1 RVAGTGRGQSAL
13 ERHGR
18 DGSGARLSAAPHRPN
33 GNRRGRND
41 RGAGERHGTRNPEGD
56 SAAAFRV
63 LRHDPQGWRRTGS
76 LDLPLDHRGARW
88 QDSGGEQP
96 GRRRH
101 DPIFPSRSAGDSRRK
116 PGRDG
121 GFVSGEAPVIRIV
134 DDDEAFRTAIS
145 RVVRAAGFEV
155 REFASAGDYLL
166 AQSEDEHGCL
176 LLDLRMPGPSGLDL
190 QRALSRKENSIPIVF
205 LTAHGDI
212 SASVR
217 AMKAGAADFLVKPV
231 KRETLLSAI
240 RTALAKDEE
249 QRGARN
255 ELIELRSR
263 YNSLS
268 SRERDV

>member
-1 RVAGTGRGQSAL
+1 M
-13 ERHGR
+13 
-18 DGSGARLSAAPHRPN
+18 
-33 GNRRGRND
+33 
-41 RGAGERHGTRNPEGD
+41 
-56 SAAAFRV
+56 
-63 LRHDPQGWRRTGS
+63 
-76 LDLPLDHRGARW
+76 
-88 QDSGGEQP
+88 
-96 GRRRH
+96 
-101 DPIFPSRSAGDSRRK
+101 
-116 PGRDG
+116 
-121 GFVSGEAPVIRIV
+121 SGEAPVIRIV

-231 KRETLLSAI
+231 KRDTLLSAI

-249 QRGARN
+249 QRGART

-268 SRERDV
+268 SRERDVLRHVVAGRLNKQIAAAIGASERTVKAHRARVMSKMHATSVADLVRAADRLGAAPPEIPSST

>member
-1 RVAGTGRGQSAL
+1 
-13 ERHGR
+13 
-18 DGSGARLSAAPHRPN
+18 
-33 GNRRGRND
+33 
-41 RGAGERHGTRNPEGD
+41 
-56 SAAAFRV
+56 
-63 LRHDPQGWRRTGS
+63 
-76 LDLPLDHRGARW
+76 
-88 QDSGGEQP
+88 
-96 GRRRH
+96 
-101 DPIFPSRSAGDSRRK
+101 
-116 PGRDG
+116 
-121 GFVSGEAPVIRIV
+121 VSGEAPVIRIV

-231 KRETLLSAI
+231 KRDTLLSAI

-249 QRGARN
+249 QRGART

-268 SRERDV
+268 SRERDVLRHVVAGRLNKQIAAAIGASERTVKAHRARVMSKMHATSVADLVRAADRLGAAPLEIPSST